1 MREGRSQNLLSTLP
15 QLPIVWNTLPFI
27 PSPQGRG
34 SEKIPQESQKNLVLR
49 VTPAR
54 RSMSYGEAISNSLI
68 YTNARLILRLRR
80 IAKTAMRL
88 FQQAVW
94 T

>member
-1 MREGRSQNLLSTLP
+1 LP
-15 QLPIVWNTLPFI
+15 NTKYPLTKI
-27 PSPQGRG
+27 TVAQGRG